1 MSCIC
6 ICKLQLQVKELGDI
20 QGLDFLKKTDAKIYP
35 HFDASYKQK
44 ILLYNETV

>member
-1 MSCIC
+1 MNCIC
-6 ICKLQLQVKELGDI
+6 ICKLQLQVKERDI

-35 HFDASYKQK
+35 HYDASYKQK